1 MAEGKK
7 RGNKAMSVV
16 LWLLMAMLI
25 LGLGGFGVT
34 NFGATGQNI
43 ATVGT
48 QTIDANVYANALRQ
62 QLQGLSQQTG
72 QAFTLAQARQFGLDA
87 QVRQSLISS
96 AALKDEADRI
106 GLSVGDRV
114 VADEVRRNPSFQG
127 AGGTF
132 NRDTYEMVLK
142 QNGLTPAEYETNI
155 RESVA
160 RSLLVGAVGGG
171 FAAPQAV
178 TDALYNYI
186 GERRSLS
193 LLPVAEGNLPQ
204 PLPQPTEEDLRAFYV
219 AHGDRFMAPET
230 RKITYAALL
239 PETVAPNLPV
249 DDAALRDLYNQRIDE
264 FVQPERRLVERVV
277 FPDAAAA
284 ESAKTRIDQG
294 TPFEDIVR
302 ERGLDLTD
310 TDLGD
315 VAKEDLAAAGE
326 AVFALAEPGVVGPFD
341 SQFGPALFRMNGI
354 LSAHD
359 VPFEEARDDL
369 ATEFQAD
376 AAKRAIADRRNA
388 LEDVLAGGGTVEDLG
403 KEPDFTLGTLDYS
416 AESEDPLAGYPAFR
430 QAAEAA
436 QEGDFPELV
445 QLDDGGLI
453 ALRLD
458 GVTPATPRPFEEV
471 RDQVTEAWHD
481 EALHKALVA
490 RAEEIRTAVQ
500 NGANLA
506 DFGSVTATGDI
517 TREGTATAAPAPVV
531 QTAFGM
537 EEDASQVID
546 TPEWVGVL
554 RVDSVTAPSQ
564 DDEGAVALKT
574 QLSAQMEGG
583 LAQDAQQMFT
593 QTIVDTAG
601 IQINQAVI
609 DAVHAQIP

>member
-34 NFGATGQNI
+34 NFGTTGQNI
-43 ATVGT
+43 ATVGD
-48 QTIDANVYANALRQ
+48 QKIDANAYSNALQQ
-62 QLQGLSQQTG
+62 QLQGISQQTG

-87 QVRQSLISS
+87 QVRQSLIAS

-106 GLSVGDRV
+106 GLSVGDQV
-114 VADEVRRNPSFQG
+114 VADELRRNPSFQG

-132 NRDTYEMVLK
+132 NRETYELVLK
-142 QNGLTPAEYETNI
+142 QNGLTPADYEANV

-160 RSLLVGAVGGG
+160 RSLLVGAVAGG

-178 TDALYNYI
+178 TDTLYNYI
-186 GERRSLS
+186 AERRGLS
-193 LLPVAEGNLPQ
+193 LLPVAEGDLPQ
-204 PLPQPTEEDLRAFYV
+204 PLPQPTEADLRAFYD
-219 AHGDRFMAPET
+219 AHSDRFMAPET
-230 RKITYAALL
+230 RQITYAALL

-264 FVQPERRLVERVV
+264 FVQPERRLVERLV
-277 FPDAAAA
+277 FPDTAAA
-284 ESAKTRIDQG
+284 EAAKARIDG
-294 TPFEDIVR
+294 GAAFEDIVA
-302 ERGLDLTD
+302 ERGLELTD

-315 VAKEDLAAAGE
+315 VAKEDLGAAGD
-326 AVFALAEPGVVGPFD
+326 AVFALAEPGVVGSFD
-341 SQFGPALFRMNGI
+341 SDLGPALFRMNGI

-388 LEDVLAGGGTVEDLG
+388 LEDVLAGGGTVEDLA
-403 KEPDFTLGTLDYS
+403 KQPDFTLGTIDYN
-416 AESEDPLAGYPAFR
+416 AESEDPIAGYPAFR

-436 QEGDFPELV
+436 QPGDFPELV

-458 GVTPATPRPFEEV
+458 GVTPAAARPFEEV
-471 RDQVTEAWHD
+471 RDQVTEAWQD
-481 EALHKALVA
+481 DALHKALIA

-500 NGANLA
+500 NGTNLS
-506 DFGSVTATGDI
+506 DFGTVNVTGDI
-517 TREGTATAAPAPVV
+517 TREGNATAAPSSVV
-531 QTAFGM
+531 ETAFGLD
-537 EEDASQVID
+537 EGAAQVID

-554 RVDSVTAPSQ
+554 RVDSVKPPAQ

-574 QLSAQMEGG
+574 QLSAQIEGA

-593 QTIVDTAG
+593 QTIADTAG
-601 IQINQAVI
+601 VQINQAVI